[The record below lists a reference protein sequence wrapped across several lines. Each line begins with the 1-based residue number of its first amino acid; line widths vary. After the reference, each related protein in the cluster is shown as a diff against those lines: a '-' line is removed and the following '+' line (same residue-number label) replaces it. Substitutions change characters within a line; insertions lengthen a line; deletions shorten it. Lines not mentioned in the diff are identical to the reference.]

1 MSLLGKRIIL
11 TGASG
16 GLGIKAMEYF
26 RAKGAKIIGIDKKA
40 PPSGSDPDILIA
52 DIRDEAAITRAMR
65 TAISRLGGLDVLI
78 NNAGVL
84 QLQDPEKAPGADV
97 QEAIDVHITGT
108 WRVTSLALPELLK
121 SNGRILNVASLF
133 AVVNAPFIAAYTSTK
148 RAISGYSD
156 ILRMH
161 YRGRLQ
167 VATLYPGYMD
177 TPIHDAAVEQGLSV
191 AKIVT
196 FYIGKRKLI
205 GFEEPLSRAVKGLAR
220 ACTKRTVRNRGLTAM
235 GTLTLYLAKR
245 VPRFI
250 DWFVNMRIN
259 QLVKSGKLAIALKG
273 AESIPMEERGHFIEG
288 TPNAA
293 AL

>member
-16 GLGIKAMEYF
+16 GLGFKAMEYF
-26 RAKGAKIIGIDKKA
+26 KANGAKIIGIDKKA
-40 PPSGSDPDILIA
+40 RPSGSDPDILIA
-52 DIRDEAAITRAMR
+52 DIRDEAAITIAMR

-84 QLQDPEKAPGADV
+84 QLHDPEKGPGADV
-97 QEAIDVHITGT
+97 QEAIDVHIVGT

-121 SNGRILNVASLF
+121 SGGRILNVASLF

-161 YRGRLQ
+161 YRGKLQ
-167 VATLYPGYMD
+167 VATLYPGYMN
-177 TPIHDAAVEQGLSV
+177 TPIHDAAVDQGLSV

-196 FYIGKRKLI
+196 FYIGKKKLI

-245 VPRFI
+245 MPRFI

-259 QLVKSGKLAIALKG
+259 QLVKAGRLAITLKG
-273 AESIPMEERGHFIEG
+273 TEATQKPEVGHSIQGS
-288 TPNAA
+288 TSVATV
-293 AL
+293 